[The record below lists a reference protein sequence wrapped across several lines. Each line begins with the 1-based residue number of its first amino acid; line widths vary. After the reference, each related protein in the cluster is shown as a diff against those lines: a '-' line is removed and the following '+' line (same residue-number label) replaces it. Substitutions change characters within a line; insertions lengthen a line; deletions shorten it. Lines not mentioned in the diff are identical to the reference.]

1 MSGVSAEASNLRGDT
16 CIYLYYVRE
25 EMKKALILFWAVAGV
40 LMASPDA
47 RAQATWNYVRALTF
61 PASDT
66 AFVRPY
72 FCTVTS
78 TGRVY
83 VLSSNLTD
91 QAAHNAIYYA
101 DSNATTLTRMIDFY
115 AVGDTGSTGNIGTLR
130 GIASVGTDILVNA
143 SVAFARSAPNTV
155 GTMYYYP
162 AGDTAQRQHY
172 GFYSV
177 PTAAGHGT
185 YHHGITLTKDTI
197 GFAGISFGTS
207 IRFYNFR
214 YSLATPARGSWLNAT
229 YAQEPGGP
237 ASGGFDIIRDCAVH
251 PTGNYDDSTR
261 AWFTSRNSFSNT
273 QQTGGIAI
281 WTGGRQV
288 TNPGGYR
295 GTRVQDPFGLLS
307 LGSSISYGIT
317 VDRNGILWVAGNDS
331 TRRWVKGFDVSSGI
345 FANEVAELP
354 SSNSVVNPVPNGAP
368 LINPVD
374 VALTPSALQAYVP
387 DATQKRVYV
396 FRYGTTS
403 VGEGGRVPAEFTL
416 AQNYPNPFNPLTTI
430 SFTLPSTAQVRLVV
444 TNMLG
449 QDIATLVDERLD
461 AGKHVRTF
469 AADGIASGVYL
480 YRLTTGNVTLSK
492 KMIVMR

>member
-1 MSGVSAEASNLRGDT
+1 
-16 CIYLYYVRE
+16 
-25 EMKKALILFWAVAGV
+25 MKKATIVICSLV
-40 LMASPDA
+40 LALAADAS
-47 RAQATWNYVRALTF
+47 AQATWNYVRALTF

-78 TGRVY
+78 SGRVY

-91 QAAHNAIYYA
+91 AAAHNAIYYA
-101 DSNATTLTRMIDFY
+101 DSNATSLTRMVDFY
-115 AVGDTGSTGNIGTLR
+115 ALGDTGTTGNIGSLR
-130 GIASVGTDILVNA
+130 GIASIGSDILVNA

-155 GTMYYYP
+155 GAMYYYP
-162 AGDTAQRQHY
+162 QGDTAQRQHF

-177 PTAAGHGT
+177 PAAAGHGT
-185 YHHGITLTKDTI
+185 YHHGIALTKDTI
-197 GFAGISFGTS
+197 GFTGISFGTT

-214 YSLATPARGSWLNAT
+214 YGLTPPARGSWISAT
-229 YAQEPGGP
+229 YTQEPGGP
-237 ASGGFDIIRDCAVH
+237 ANAGFDIIRDCAVH
-251 PTGNYDDSTR
+251 PSGNYDDSTQ

-281 WTGGRQV
+281 WRGGRQV
-288 TNPGGYR
+288 TNPGGYS
-295 GTRVQDPFGLLS
+295 GSRVQDPFGLLS

-345 FANEVAELP
+345 FANEVYELP

-374 VALTPSALQAYVP
+374 IALTPSALQAYVP

-403 VGEGGRVPAEFTL
+403 VGEGGRLPADFKLE
-416 AQNYPNPFNPLTTI
+416 QNYPNPFNPATTI
-430 SFTLPSTAQVRLVV
+430 SFTLPSGSPVRLVV
-444 TNMLG
+444 TDALG
-449 QDIATLVDERLD
+449 QEVATLVDETLE

-469 AADGIASGVYL
+469 AADGLASGVYF
-480 YRLTTGNVTLSK
+480 YRLTAGSVSLSR
-492 KMIVMR
+492 KMMLMK